1 MTLSAQE
8 AVTITNKGI
17 QLTLAAGWNESLYA
31 EWAPYEE
38 ASTYHVYVKGGQYAD
53 YTRIDRQLVRSYGT
67 YNRADALGLRAAS
80 DYAIKVVPVVNG
92 AEDEAKASTA
102 TGITVRNYH
111 REGYAHDHA
120 EAGIGAYHDDGTLKE
135 GARILY
141 IDDDDALRRLVA
153 RALARRGWAVTGA
166 ASGAEGVALAA
177 EGGFDLVAVDH
188 YMPGMDGLETLTAIN
203 ALREPPP
210 VVYVT
215 GSDEGRIAVAALKAG
230 AADYVVKAVG
240 EDFFDLLAASFE
252 QVLDRTRLE
261 RAKAAAEA
269 ELRASNARLEAMLS
283 EVNHRVANS
292 LQLVSA
298 MIGLQKG
305 VMTDERAREAL
316 EDTQR
321 RIRAIAQVHRR
332 LYTANDVE
340 QVDLRDYLGALIEE
354 LGESWS
360 SDAMPRTLTLMA
372 EPIRVKTDRA
382 VSIGVIVTELVTN
395 ACKYAYPDGAGEVRI
410 RVAREDAQCLLVVE
424 DDGCGMAADEAPKG
438 TGLGTKLIRAM
449 AQSLQTAVEYDPA
462 HRGVRAMLRVPV

>member
-1 MTLSAQE
+1 M
-8 AVTITNKGI
+8 
-17 QLTLAAGWNESLYA
+17 
-31 EWAPYEE
+31 
-38 ASTYHVYVKGGQYAD
+38 
-53 YTRIDRQLVRSYGT
+53 
-67 YNRADALGLRAAS
+67 
-80 DYAIKVVPVVNG
+80 
-92 AEDEAKASTA
+92 
-102 TGITVRNYH
+102 
-111 REGYAHDHA
+111 
-120 EAGIGAYHDDGTLKE
+120 E

-230 AADYVVKAVG
+230 AADYVVKAVD

>member
-1 MTLSAQE
+1 MT
-8 AVTITNKGI
+8 
-17 QLTLAAGWNESLYA
+17 
-31 EWAPYEE
+31 
-38 ASTYHVYVKGGQYAD
+38 
-53 YTRIDRQLVRSYGT
+53 
-67 YNRADALGLRAAS
+67 
-80 DYAIKVVPVVNG
+80 
-92 AEDEAKASTA
+92 
-102 TGITVRNYH
+102 
-111 REGYAHDHA
+111 
-120 EAGIGAYHDDGTLKE
+120 
-135 GARILY
+135 
-141 IDDDDALRRLVA
+141 
-153 RALARRGWAVTGA
+153 RALARRGWTVTGA
-166 ASGAEGVALAA
+166 ASGAEGIALAG

-203 ALREPPP
+203 ALPAPPP

-252 QVLDRTRLE
+252 QVLDRSRLE
-261 RAKAAAEA
+261 RAKAEAEA

-360 SDAMPRTLTLMA
+360 SDACPRTLTLIA

-395 ACKYAYPDGAGEVRI
+395 ACKYAYPGVAGEVRI
-410 RVAREDAQCLLVVE
+410 SVAQGDGHCLLAVE
-424 DDGCGMAADEAPKG
+424 DDGCGMAADQKPQG
-438 TGLGTKLIRAM
+438 TGLGAKLIRAM
-449 AQSLQTAVEYDPA
+449 AQSLQTVVEYDPA
-462 HRGVRAMLRVPV
+462 HAGVRAVMRVPV

>member
-1 MTLSAQE
+1 M
-8 AVTITNKGI
+8 
-17 QLTLAAGWNESLYA
+17 
-31 EWAPYEE
+31 
-38 ASTYHVYVKGGQYAD
+38 
-53 YTRIDRQLVRSYGT
+53 
-67 YNRADALGLRAAS
+67 
-80 DYAIKVVPVVNG
+80 
-92 AEDEAKASTA
+92 
-102 TGITVRNYH
+102 
-111 REGYAHDHA
+111 
-120 EAGIGAYHDDGTLKE
+120 E

-153 RALARRGWAVTGA
+153 RALARRGWTVTGA

-188 YMPGMDGLETLTAIN
+188 YMPGMDGLETLTALN
-203 ALREPPP
+203 ALPEPPP

-395 ACKYAYPDGAGEVRI
+395 ACKYAYPAGAGEVRI